1 MTHDLPALCRQIRR
15 DILSMT
21 HAAGSGHPGG
31 SLSAVEILVSLYFG
45 QMRLD
50 PARPDD
56 PNRDR
61 FLLSKGHAA
70 PLLYSVLARRGYFD
84 PALLPTLRQ
93 LGSPLQGHPHM
104 AKLPGLD
111 CSSGSLGQGLSIA
124 NGLALAARRTGRTYR
139 TYCLLG
145 DGELQE
151 GQVWE
156 AAMTAAH
163 FALDTVCAIV
173 DDNGVQLDGPT
184 CEVINV
190 APLADKFREGQ
201 GGLLHGGPARLARQ
215 GPQRPRAGRRPGRA
229 GGRRY
234 PMNWNQIP
242 RIPQRDGYGQGLLD
256 LCAARPDVVVLDA
269 DVAASTRTNWVRDRF
284 PDHFYNLGISEQDLV
299 GTAAGLALGGQI
311 PYVSTYGVFLSG
323 RAFDQIRTTVCYNN
337 LKVRFGGAH
346 AGISVGPDGA
356 THQALEDLALAR
368 VLPHMT
374 VIAPC
379 DSAQTRKAVL
389 AAVDW
394 PGPVYFRFGR
404 EAVPV
409 ITDETTPFTIGKAR
423 LVQRGRDCAVLAC
436 GAMVYEALVAAQALA
451 AQGISLTV
459 VDLHTIKPLDEAAI
473 QEAARSCGA
482 LVTAEE
488 HQLAGGLFG
497 AVSEVVVRTCPV
509 PMEAVAVQDT
519 FGESGPPEALLV
531 RYGLNADAIA
541 QAVRRCLARKG

>member
-1 MTHDLPALCRQIRR
+1 MPPWWEAQRGD
-15 DILSMT
+15 
-21 HAAGSGHPGG
+21 
-31 SLSAVEILVSLYFG
+31 VS
-45 QMRLD
+45 
-50 PARPDD
+50 
-56 PNRDR
+56 
-61 FLLSKGHAA
+61 
-70 PLLYSVLARRGYFD
+70 
-84 PALLPTLRQ
+84 
-93 LGSPLQGHPHM
+93 
-104 AKLPGLD
+104 
-111 CSSGSLGQGLSIA
+111 
-124 NGLALAARRTGRTYR
+124 AARRAAQLRAAVCRFDSNHGALWRREGAGKEAVHFMTSFASLGITEPILTALTDYGYAEPTVIQEKAIPAGIAGRDVLGSAQTGTGKTCAFGVPILQRLAQGGRGRTIR
-139 TYCLLG
+139 ALILTPTR
-145 DGELQE
+145 ELAIQIDE
-151 GQVWE
+151 NLHAYGKNLPLTEAVIFGGVGQAPQVDQLKRGVDIL
-156 AAMTAAH
+156 TA
-163 FALDTVCAIV
+163 T
-173 DDNGVQLDGPT
+173 
-184 CEVINV
+184 
-190 APLADKFREGQ
+190 
-201 GGLLHGGPARLARQ
+201 
-215 GPQRPRAGRRPGRA
+215 PGRLLDLA
-229 GGRRY
+229 
-234 PMNWNQIP
+234 
-242 RIPQRDGYGQGLLD
+242 GQGLLD

>member
-1 MTHDLPALCRQIRR
+1 MTSFASLGITEPILTALTDYGYAEPTVIQEKAIPAGIAGRDVLGSAQTGTGKTCAFGVPILQRLAQGGRGRTIRALILTPTRELAIQIDENLHAYGKNLPLTEAVIFGGVGQAPQVDQLKRGV
-15 DILSMT
+15 DIL
-21 HAAGSGHPGG
+21 
-31 SLSAVEILVSLYFG
+31 
-45 QMRLD
+45 
-50 PARPDD
+50 
-56 PNRDR
+56 
-61 FLLSKGHAA
+61 
-70 PLLYSVLARRGYFD
+70 
-84 PALLPTLRQ
+84 
-93 LGSPLQGHPHM
+93 
-104 AKLPGLD
+104 
-111 CSSGSLGQGLSIA
+111 
-124 NGLALAARRTGRTYR
+124 
-139 TYCLLG
+139 
-145 DGELQE
+145 
-151 GQVWE
+151 
-156 AAMTAAH
+156 TA
-163 FALDTVCAIV
+163 T
-173 DDNGVQLDGPT
+173 
-184 CEVINV
+184 
-190 APLADKFREGQ
+190 
-201 GGLLHGGPARLARQ
+201 
-215 GPQRPRAGRRPGRA
+215 PGRLLDLA
-229 GGRRY
+229 
-234 PMNWNQIP
+234 
-242 RIPQRDGYGQGLLD
+242 GQGLLD

>member
-1 MTHDLPALCRQIRR
+1 
-15 DILSMT
+15 
-21 HAAGSGHPGG
+21 
-31 SLSAVEILVSLYFG
+31 
-45 QMRLD
+45 
-50 PARPDD
+50 
-56 PNRDR
+56 
-61 FLLSKGHAA
+61 
-70 PLLYSVLARRGYFD
+70 
-84 PALLPTLRQ
+84 
-93 LGSPLQGHPHM
+93 
-104 AKLPGLD
+104 
-111 CSSGSLGQGLSIA
+111 
-124 NGLALAARRTGRTYR
+124 
-139 TYCLLG
+139 
-145 DGELQE
+145 
-151 GQVWE
+151 
-156 AAMTAAH
+156 
-163 FALDTVCAIV
+163 
-173 DDNGVQLDGPT
+173 
-184 CEVINV
+184 
-190 APLADKFREGQ
+190 
-201 GGLLHGGPARLARQ
+201 
-215 GPQRPRAGRRPGRA
+215 
-229 GGRRY
+229 
-234 PMNWNQIP
+234 MNWNQIP

-404 EAVPV
+404 EGAV
-409 ITDETTPFTIGKAR
+409 R
-423 LVQRGRDCAVLAC
+423 AC